1 MSSTISASSSIS
13 VGIIGFGAFGRL
25 IAEHLGQHFPLH
37 AYDSALPQG
46 DVQTSRGMRG
56 SPLLEEEGQ
65 GDVSDSSGDG
75 PHLTPTLAFQER
87 ETVAPRVEPTWE
99 ARAAGE
105 QMCESSTL
113 KGARKAGVRI
123 GTLAEAAACPIVVL
137 ATPVSKLAEVV
148 SGIGSHLRPGALVLD
163 VGSVKMV
170 AARIMAEGL
179 PDHVEI
185 VATHPLFDPQSAR
198 SGVKGLKIAVC
209 PIRGRGGRRAA
220 AFLRKHLGLDVILT
234 DPEAHDRAAA
244 SVQGL
249 THLIAKVFVEME
261 PLPTR
266 MTTKSFDL
274 LMQAVGMV
282 RHDAPEVFDAIE
294 RANPYA
300 EDVRRRFFAHASRL
314 EAELSAQGADA
325 TG

>member
-1 MSSTISASSSIS
+1 MSLVMSPSSSNT

-25 IAEHLGQHFPLH
+25 IAQHLGRHFPLH
-37 AYDSALPQG
+37 AYDPALPQG
-46 DVQTSRGMRG
+46 DDVEASHGRPGQPVAPHVGFSR
-56 SPLLEEEGQ
+56 EGRST
-65 GDVSDSSGDG
+65 GARTFDSSKLQGG
-75 PHLTPTLAFQER
+75 S
-87 ETVAPRVEPTWE
+87 E
-99 ARAAGE
+99 A
-105 QMCESSTL
+105 
-113 KGARKAGVRI
+113 GARI
-123 GTLAEAAACPIVVL
+123 GTLAEAASCSVVVL
-137 ATPVSKLAEVV
+137 AAPVSQLAEVV
-148 SGIGSHLRPGALVLD
+148 SAIGPHLRPGALVLD
-163 VGSVKMV
+163 VASVKMV

-179 PDHVEI
+179 PDHVGI
-185 VATHPLFDPQSAR
+185 VATHPLFGPQSAR

-209 PIRGRGGRRAA
+209 PIRGRGGLRAA

-300 EDVRRRFFAHASRL
+300 TDVRRRFFAHASRL
-314 EAELSAQGADA
+314 ERELSEPRLDA
-325 TG
+325 RG

>member
-1 MSSTISASSSIS
+1 LSIPI
-13 VGIIGFGAFGRL
+13 GIIGFGAFGRL

-37 AYDSALPQG
+37 VYDPALPQG
-46 DVQTSRGMRG
+46 DDIQASHGMRG
-56 SPLLEEEGQ
+56 APLLEGKGQ
-65 GDVSDSSGDG
+65 DRVCDFSGDG
-75 PHLTPTLAFQER
+75 PHLTPCRSFQDR
-87 ETVAPRVEPTWE
+87 EPVEPHVESDCE
-99 ARAAGE
+99 ARTAGDRVS
-105 QMCESSTL
+105 ESKRL
-113 KGARKAGVRI
+113 KGGSQAGVRL
-123 GTLAEAAACPIVVL
+123 GSLAEAASCPVVVL
-137 ATPVSKLAEVV
+137 AAPVSKLAEVV
-148 SGIGSHLRPGALVLD
+148 SAIGPHLRPGALVLD

-170 AARIMAEGL
+170 AARIMADGL

-185 VATHPLFDPQSAR
+185 VATHPLFGPQSAR

-209 PIRGRGGRRAA
+209 PIRGRGGWRAA
-220 AFLRKHLGLDVILT
+220 AFLRKQLGLDVILT

-300 EDVRRRFFAHASRL
+300 ADVRRRFFAHASRL